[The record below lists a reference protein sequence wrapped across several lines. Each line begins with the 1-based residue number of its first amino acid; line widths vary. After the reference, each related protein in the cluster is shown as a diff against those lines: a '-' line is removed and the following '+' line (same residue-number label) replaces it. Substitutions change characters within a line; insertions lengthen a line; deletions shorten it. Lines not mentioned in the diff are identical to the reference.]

1 MILNQNFNFVCIEIT
16 VVMTIRLS
24 ELKNLIK
31 QIADENIVEKQFI
44 VKNHKFELLINNKLV
59 TESKFNIEPKDE
71 FFNEKYVS
79 IYELKT
85 LEQFRKKGY
94 AKMLLEEIFNYVK
107 NTLKLN
113 IISLIVDKNNYKAV
127 NLYFN
132 VGFKIFIEYKDS
144 YSLIKIIKS

>member
-1 MILNQNFNFVCIEIT
+1 MK
-16 VVMTIRLS
+16 IRLS